1 MAERSGPRFHHISS
15 AVVSALPA
23 RVEDVLARLGE
34 IPETEVHRVENG
46 KIVIVIEGSST
57 GVIGD
62 RLAAISLIDGVLSA
76 NMVFEQIE
84 ELENLDD
91 LGADP

>member
-1 MAERSGPRFHHISS
+1 MI
-15 AVVSALPA
+15 
-23 RVEDVLARLGE
+23 VL
-34 IPETEVHRVENG
+34 
-46 KIVIVIEGSST
+46 EGSST

-84 ELENLDD
+84 DLETLDD
-91 LGADP
+91 PGVIP

>member
-23 RVEDVLARLGE
+23 QVEAVLARIAEL
-34 IPETEVHRVENG
+34 PETEVHRVENG
-46 KIVIVIEGSST
+46 KIVIVLEGSST

-84 ELENLDD
+84 PLDD
-91 LGADP
+91 SGDDR